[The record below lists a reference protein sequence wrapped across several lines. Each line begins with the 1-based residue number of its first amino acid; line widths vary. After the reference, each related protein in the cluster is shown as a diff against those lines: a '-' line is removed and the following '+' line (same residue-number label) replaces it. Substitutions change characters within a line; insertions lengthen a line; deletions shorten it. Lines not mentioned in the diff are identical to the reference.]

1 MGRPGYSVGMNCS
14 LFLLALLAAAPEVKY
29 HPGHWVA
36 FEGEATLAA
45 FPYPDEP
52 AIRGFSVRYR
62 WAALEPE
69 PGRYDFTA
77 IRRDL
82 AIAAKH
88 GKQLVAFLIDKT
100 FTSQQR
106 SPLPADLREFGL
118 PNEDG
123 GIDPK
128 KWEARLIEREVRLA
142 EALAKEFDA
151 DPHFEGI
158 AWQESA
164 PGLPEER
171 LREAGYTPERYRA
184 ALTRLL
190 QGSSAAF
197 ARSQVFWYQNFF
209 PECDECLPEIA
220 RALRPYRVVLSG
232 PDILPYRRG
241 LQTRYPIYEEFRG
254 QMKLACA
261 AQADSYSH
269 HQDDRLNSEKGPYK
283 EGRKPIHGAGY
294 VPLEKIFEFGRD
306 RLHLNYLFWSYI
318 TTRPKPFPGD
328 PPAFVFEDAL
338 RVIRAHPRFNP

>member
-1 MGRPGYSVGMNCS
+1 MVLM
-14 LFLLALLAAAPEVKY
+14 ALLAAAPDVKY

-45 FPYPDEP
+45 FPYRDEP

-69 PGRYDFTA
+69 PGRYDFSL
-77 IRRDL
+77 IRKDL
-82 AIAAKH
+82 ALAAKH

-100 FTSQQR
+100 FSSEQR

-123 GIDPK
+123 GIDPR
-128 KWEARLIEREVRLA
+128 KWDSRLIERQVRLA

-164 PGLPEER
+164 PGLPEKQ
-171 LREAGYTPERYRA
+171 LREAGYSAERYRA

-209 PECDECLPEIA
+209 PDCDDCLSTIA
-220 RALRPYRVVLSG
+220 RELLPYRVVLSG

-241 LQTRYPIYEEFRG
+241 LQARYPIYGEFQGR
-254 QMKLACA
+254 MKLACS
-261 AQADSYSH
+261 AQSDSYSH
-269 HQDDRLNSEKGPYK
+269 HKDDRLNSEKGPYK
-283 EGRKPIHGAGY
+283 EGRKAIHREGY
-294 VPLEKIFEFGRD
+294 VPMEKIFEFGRD
-306 RLHLNYLFWSYI
+306 RLRLNYVFWSYI
-318 TTRPKPFPGD
+318 TTRPKAYPGD

-338 RVIRAHPRFNP
+338 RVIRANPKFNP